1 MKYTNYNM
9 FYFLGG
15 IILWY
20 TIIFVF
26 KTKTGSPSVMSKKIH
41 IKKLVKYVKPGMRV
55 ADMGCGDAAALI
67 EMIRA
72 GAIKADG
79 WEIEPAMWVMAQI
92 NTVDMVIKKG
102 TQEESTESTAG
113 MDMADLK
120 VLRQTFL
127 LIFENGW
134 TQMAPRLI

>member
-92 NTVDMVIKKG
+92 NIG
-102 TQEESTESTAG
+102 RAG
-113 MDMADLK
+113 MQDQVKVRFGDMWRADL
-120 VLRQTFL
+120 
-127 LIFENGW
+127 
-134 TQMAPRLI
+134 